1 MVLRRK
7 RYLVEPSLQLKV
19 IGILGLVALAAAINV
34 GVLVFYHQEKQQL
47 IVANSGLAPA
57 VIAQQMQTMTHSLM
71 LQLIGTL
78 GIMIAGFLFVG
89 SWITHRIAGPLYKLR
104 YILRDHLDGKKV
116 PEISFREKDE
126 FRDVLEMIR
135 TILDNAKK

>member
-1 MVLRRK
+1 
-7 RYLVEPSLQLKV
+7 
-19 IGILGLVALAAAINV
+19 
-34 GVLVFYHQEKQQL
+34 
-47 IVANSGLAPA
+47 
-57 VIAQQMQTMTHSLM
+57 M